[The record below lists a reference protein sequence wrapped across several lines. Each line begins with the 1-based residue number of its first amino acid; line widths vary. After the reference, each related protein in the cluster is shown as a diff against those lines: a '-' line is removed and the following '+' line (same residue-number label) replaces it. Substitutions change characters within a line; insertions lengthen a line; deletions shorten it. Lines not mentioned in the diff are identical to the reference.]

1 MRAELSNVCVDC
13 TPKSLIDKW
22 GKDIL
27 NIFRQCKS
35 LVNEYDAYDELYKYW
50 DETMQD
56 DAYMVSRDG
65 WKVNITLPK
74 DKKGNIKKNFTY
86 EDISCDLLPS
96 MVLVKAWFADELS
109 HIESL
114 ASAIEATDAEMN
126 SMAEDNGDSFAD
138 FFNDKNK
145 VKLSDVKAALKE
157 VKKAPEQFDK
167 ADVELW
173 ENYVALSD
181 AMDKDKKTLKEE
193 IAALTKAVQEKYAVL
208 IEDEIREL
216 VFTYKWMPAMR
227 ERLVGL
233 MATCQQKVSADM
245 HALNARY
252 ENTLKQLA
260 DNVKDYE
267 SAVLSHLKKMGF

>member
-1 MRAELSNVCVDC
+1 
-13 TPKSLIDKW
+13 
-22 GKDIL
+22 
-27 NIFRQCKS
+27 
-35 LVNEYDAYDELYKYW
+35 
-50 DETMQD
+50 
-56 DAYMVSRDG
+56 
-65 WKVNITLPK
+65 
-74 DKKGNIKKNFTY
+74 
-86 EDISCDLLPS
+86 
-96 MVLVKAWFADELS
+96 
-109 HIESL
+109 
-114 ASAIEATDAEMN
+114 
-126 SMAEDNGDSFAD
+126 MAEDNGDSFAD

-208 IEDEIREL
+208 TEDEIREL

-227 ERLVGL
+227 ERLLDL

-252 ENTLKQLA
+252 ENTLNQLN
-260 DNVKDYE
+260 DSVKDYE
-267 SAVLSHLKKMGF
+267 SAVLSHLKEMGF